1 MSTVNLNTNGMEFSL
16 EYVINTHNMQIIREG
31 IANNIKIPNISKYE
45 NEYTQPGELFGT
57 YSKFKFKDTYE
68 LNAEKFKTTIQLFGD
83 TTAYESFKTISDS
96 TAEVWKT
103 NPVEGNTA
111 SCKDAGTIE
120 LRIKGYSKNKITN
133 KNMYNI
139 IGIDKDLMKILDIR
153 KIDIISGN

>member
-1 MSTVNLNTNGMEFSL
+1 MSIVNLNTNGMEFSL
-16 EYVINTHNMQIIREG
+16 EYVINAHNMQIIREG
-31 IANNIKIPNISKYE
+31 IANNIKIPNISKNE
-45 NEYTQPGELFGT
+45 NEYKEPGELFGT
-57 YSKFKFKDTYE
+57 YSRFKFKDTYE
-68 LNAEKFKTTIQLFGD
+68 LKTEKFKTTIQLFGN
-83 TTAYESFKTISDS
+83 TTAYEIFKTISDS

-103 NPVEGNTA
+103 NPVEGEIA
-111 SCKDAGTIE
+111 SCKNAGTIE